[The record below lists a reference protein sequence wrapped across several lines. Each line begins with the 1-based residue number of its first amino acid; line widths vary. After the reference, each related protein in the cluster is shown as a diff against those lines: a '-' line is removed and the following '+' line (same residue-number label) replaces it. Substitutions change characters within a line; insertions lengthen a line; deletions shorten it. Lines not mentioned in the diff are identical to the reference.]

1 MIRNDDYQPTKSLFN
16 SCCLLNLSNASLV
29 VISIFWIDSVVVV
42 VVIVEFRRP
51 FLMNKSSIIKSDV
64 S

>member
-29 VISIFWIDSVVVV
+29 VISIFWIDSVVV
-42 VVIVEFRRP
+42 IVESRRP